1 MSIAQGA
8 GLNQN
13 NDFETLHHGD
23 CGKHK
28 RSINDSGKRAYTR
41 GLAVVFGSAP
51 SRARCRVHRSAP
63 QSPRRSGRSL
73 RGHARTD
80 WGAHRGHERGRGD
93 RHRHDAHDKGFSG
106 LPPADDNPRRRPA
119 NCARLR
125 RHNRRSVAHPPIAS
139 GGAYLGLV
147 PRRYQSGEVDYV
159 GGISN
164 AATGGCGPC
173 CTRSPTRT

>member
-1 MSIAQGA
+1 VPVSIKTT
-8 GLNQN
+8 
-13 NDFETLHHGD
+13 TL
-23 CGKHK
+23 KHFTTAIAAST
-28 RSINDSGKRAYTR
+28 RDQSTTQAR
-41 GLAVVFGSAP
+41 GLIPGAWPLYSASAP

-93 RHRHDAHDKGFSG
+93 RRRHDAHDKGFSG